1 MFISKILLLQI
12 SQLRRIFI
20 WLQDKL
26 ERLVLYRGH
35 MLVLTQGEKGEGVKM
50 FKTLS
55 QMQPSVT
62 LVKWCLCFIYIL
74 VFNQTLK
81 LIKVTAQLTYFLNLN
96 PHTYPKTT
104 SVINVQKLC
113 NRNVELVQKYYILK
127 KLVLKIINVKGVGR
141 PVFNYIIL
149 LVTEFTQPITIDIM
163 MYGNEITC
171 ITLHY
176 IIIKFHII

>member
-26 ERLVLYRGH
+26 EHLVLYRGH
-35 MLVLTQGEKGEGVKM
+35 MLVLTPGEKGEGVKM

-96 PHTYPKTT
+96 PHMQPKTT

-127 KLVLKIINVKGVGR
+127 KLVLKIINVKEVGR

>member
-35 MLVLTQGEKGEGVKM
+35 MLVLTPGEKGEGVKM

-62 LVKWCLCFIYIL
+62 LLKWCLCFIYIL

-96 PHTYPKTT
+96 PHMQPKTT

-127 KLVLKIINVKGVGR
+127 KLVLKIINVKEVGR
-141 PVFNYIIL
+141 SVFNFIIL